1 MRRTLVGIVLLTYC
15 VLVAPVAL
23 ADHTVTPPRLPQ
35 EWLDNS
41 SKLVP
46 DTDPVKAA
54 HTLGVAIADAL
65 NKGDAQAAANFVDS
79 HALATRIA
87 ATMYTDP
94 AQQQTFVNG
103 FGRWTVP
110 EVFKMYHESLQQGH
124 GSAKF
129 MRVVMRAGEPR
140 ALVRVYGGTD
150 SVDYLELLIGRNSSG
165 EYRVIDWYQ
174 LVWGRMI
181 SDTLGAGTK
190 LMRDP
195 DQSLLDRV
203 FGTTTA
209 SADIVAKMRRIGT
222 LEVQGK
228 YSEAL
233 GLMNELP
240 PEFAESLEILRAREV
255 AAVSSQNG
263 AEYER
268 ALNTIAAK
276 YGDQPSVALLL
287 MPYYLKHRQFGRVSA
302 GFTIIENRVGTD
314 GVTNTLREMFSQ
326 QAGAL
331 TEAVKYGQKAV
342 AIEPDLPQAW
352 YFLGTSYV
360 YVKNYPQAV
369 ASFQTLQTRF
379 GAKLT
384 RDQFVGPG
392 WEGFTRSD
400 AFKHWMPH

>member
-1 MRRTLVGIVLLTYC
+1 MHQTSVGIVLLTVC
-15 VLVAPVAL
+15 VLLAL
-23 ADHTVTPPRLPQ
+23 PARAAHTVTPPGLSQ
-35 EWLDNS
+35 EWVDNAT
-41 SKLVP
+41 KLVP
-46 DTDPVKAA
+46 DTDPTKAA
-54 HTLGVAIADAL
+54 QTLGVGIADAL
-65 NKGDAQAAANFVDS
+65 NKGDAQAAANFVDA
-79 HALATRIA
+79 HALAIRIA

-94 AQQQTFVNG
+94 AQQQTYVNG

-110 EVFKMYHESLQQGH
+110 EVFKMYYESLQQGH

-140 ALVRVYGGTD
+140 ALVRVYAGSD
-150 SVDYLELLIGRNSSG
+150 SVDYLELLIGQNASG
-165 EYRVIDWYQ
+165 EYRVVDWYQ
-174 LVWGRMI
+174 LLWGRMI
-181 SDTLGAGTK
+181 SDSLGAGTK

-195 DQSLLDRV
+195 DQSLLDRL
-203 FGTTTA
+203 FARTSSPDT
-209 SADIVAKMRRIGT
+209 VAKMRRIGT

-228 YSEAL
+228 YAEAL

-240 PEFAESLEILRAREV
+240 SEFAESLEILRAREV

-268 ALNTIAAK
+268 ALNTMAAK

-369 ASFQTLQTRF
+369 ASFKTLQTRF

-392 WEGFTRSD
+392 WEGFDQSD
-400 AFKHWMPH
+400 AFKHWMPQ